1 MTRILHVQII
11 NEKCITTHIYTSSYN
26 FFYDHHTIFIHT
38 DRVFY
43 HNNSKLRLKLRFQDP
58 SLSPLKYIISTLQ
71 YNIHAVYIQR
81 HSMSCMTELQ
91 SQSYVY
97 TSLSTSIMYGD
108 TSTDRQ
114 YHITLSLIFL
124 WNGLISQL
132 LGIKICL
139 KSCFNHW
146 ISIKIGKN
154 IK

>member
-38 DRVFY
+38 DRVF
-43 HNNSKLRLKLRFQDP
+43 HPNNSKLRLKLRFQDP
-58 SLSPLKYIISTLQ
+58 SLSLLKYIISTLQ

-97 TSLSTSIMYGD
+97 KY
-108 TSTDRQ
+108 
-114 YHITLSLIFL
+114 LSLYLHHVRRYFNRQTISYHSVTYIFVEWVNFPIAWDQNL
-124 WNGLISQL
+124 SQVL
-132 LGIKICL
+132 FQSLD
-139 KSCFNHW
+139 
-146 ISIKIGKN
+146 
-154 IK
+154 